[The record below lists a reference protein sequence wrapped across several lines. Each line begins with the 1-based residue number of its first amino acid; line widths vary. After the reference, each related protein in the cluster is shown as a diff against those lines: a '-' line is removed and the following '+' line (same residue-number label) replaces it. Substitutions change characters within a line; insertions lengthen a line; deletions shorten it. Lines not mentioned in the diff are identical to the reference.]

1 MYEGL
6 IDSLRTHV
14 EWARANEW
22 ESPITLGDDL
32 EEAINAIE
40 ALTKDF
46 EFVDDINLGNGV
58 TIEELQAEVDA
69 LRKMQ
74 PVNLEEDEARSFVLA
89 AELSEARTR
98 LAKLETERDRF
109 EQMYLQSEAD
119 AINLTGELSEFGAEN
134 ARLRRERDAAVSDL
148 KECDT
153 REPGGR
159 FCKDKE
165 ECYQYVREHGGFYPE
180 CDGCPSWQ
188 WRGPDGRGDDTTK

>member
-98 LAKLETERDRF
+98 LAKSETERDRF

-119 AINLTGELSEFGAEN
+119 AINLTGELTEVSAEN
-134 ARLRRERDAAVSDL
+134 ARLRRERDAAARDL
-148 KECDT
+148 KECDM

-165 ECYQYVREHGGFYPE
+165 ECYQ
-180 CDGCPSWQ
+180 
-188 WRGPDGRGDDTTK
+188 